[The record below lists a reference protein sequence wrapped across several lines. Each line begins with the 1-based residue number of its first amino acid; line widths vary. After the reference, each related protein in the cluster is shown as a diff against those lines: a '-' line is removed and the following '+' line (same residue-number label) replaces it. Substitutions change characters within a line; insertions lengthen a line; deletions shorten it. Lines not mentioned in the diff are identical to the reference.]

1 MRILI
6 TSRFKLI
13 LHDQDLIGEIRL
25 PIKINYFGTIQDFD
39 KVYLYS
45 CYRMMVQNM
54 IKFQKDIVRPV
65 EKHQNER

>member
-39 KVYLYS
+39 KVYLYN
-45 CYRMMVQNM
+45 CNRMMVQNM
-54 IKFQKDIVRPV
+54 MEFRKDIVRSV
-65 EKHQNER
+65 KKLLS